1 MKIFITGLAGFLGSN
16 LGIRLA
22 NKGHEIYGNDNLIG
36 GYKDNIDKRFRF
48 FESDCCDLEKMA
60 SIIPKETD
68 VLFHCAATAYEG
80 LSVFSPHFIT
90 KNIYDA
96 TVCTVTASIKQKVKK
111 FIFCSS
117 MARYGNQISPFE
129 EDMPPSPEDPYGFAK
144 AASEDI
150 IKNLCNT
157 HGVDWTILVPHN
169 IVGPRQKYDDPYR
182 NVMSIFLNK
191 MIQNEQIYIY
201 GDGSQ
206 QRCFSYI
213 DDCLDCMEKCITL
226 KETSKQIINIGP
238 DEEVVTIKE
247 LAELCANEV
256 GHNKEP
262 IFVAGR
268 PQEVKFATCSSD
280 KAKKLLGYRTNFTL
294 KESIQK
300 TYEYI
305 KKKGA
310 KKFKYHIN
318 LEINNEMTPKTW
330 KNKLI

>member
-22 NKGHEIYGNDNLIG
+22 NEGHEIYGNDNLIG

-48 FESDCCDLEKMA
+48 YESDCCDLEKMA
-60 SIIPKETD
+60 NIIPEETD

-96 TVCTVTASIKQKVKK
+96 TVSTVTASIKQKVKK
-111 FIFCSS
+111 IIFCSS
-117 MARYGNQISPFE
+117 MARYGNQISPFNE
-129 EDMPPSPEDPYGFAK
+129 EMPPKPEDPYGFAK

-150 IKNLCNT
+150 VKNLCDT

-191 MIQNEQIYIY
+191 MMQNERVYIY

-206 QRCFSYI
+206 KRCFSYI
-213 DDCLDCMEKCITL
+213 DDCLDSMEKCISSE
-226 KETSKQIINIGP
+226 KSSKQIINIGP

-262 IFVAGR
+262 IFVPDR
-268 PQEVKFATCSSD
+268 PKEVKFATCSSD
-280 KAKKLLGYRTNFTL
+280 KAKKLLGY
-294 KESIQK
+294 K

-305 KKKGA
+305 KKKGS
-310 KKFKYHIN
+310 KKFKYHID
-318 LEINNEMTPKTW
+318 LEINNELTPKTW
-330 KNKLI
+330 KKKLI